1 MSGEVTLLDTPD
13 GAVSRLVHTASTL
26 FDQPRFGPAAL
37 VGGLA
42 VTVRLATVH
51 RATNDV
57 DTVSDGDGPRE
68 FALEYLGDAGGPGAD
83 RIEIDGVKVDVM
95 ATAPLPDDASEL
107 PDGDVDRLFVL
118 GHRWALETAQPVSIE
133 VVAGEAAT
141 QADLRVA
148 TAPALIA
155 CKLHAIASRRDTSTA
170 KRESDALDL
179 VRLAGDLVRNPA
191 VMAQFAVAPFDLA
204 RLVRAQVDEWLVG
217 GSMRA
222 ARLIGLGAGTGEA
235 TIEPRDIATI
245 GTMFIE
251 RISGVS
257 GEAGVRGHERA
268 ARRPAG
274 CG

>member
-1 MSGEVTLLDTPD
+1 VSGEVTLLDTPD

-26 FDQPRFGPAAL
+26 FDQPRFGLSAL

-57 DTVSDGDGPRE
+57 DTVSEGDGPRE
-68 FALEYLGDAGGPGAD
+68 FALEYLGDAGAAGTD
-83 RIEIDGVKVDVM
+83 RIEIAGVKVDVM

-118 GHRWALETAQPVSIE
+118 GHRWALETAQPVSIQ
-133 VVAGEAAT
+133 VVAGEAAVT
-141 QADLRVA
+141 QAELRVA
-148 TAPALIA
+148 TAPALVA
-155 CKLHAIASRRDTSTA
+155 CKLHAIASRRDASTA

-179 VRLAGDLVRNPA
+179 VRLAGDLVRDPA
-191 VMAQFAVAPFDLA
+191 VMAQFAAAPFDLA
-204 RLVRAQVDEWLVG
+204 QLVRTQVDEWLVG
-217 GSMRA
+217 GSTRA
-222 ARLIGLGAGTGEA
+222 ARLIGLGAVTGDA

-251 RISGVS
+251 RINGVS
-257 GEAGVRGHERA
+257 GEAGIRGT
-268 ARRPAG
+268 
-274 CG
+274 